1 MPKRSRSRSLSRN
14 GASATATKRRRKQE
28 DEHERDSRRALARAA
43 RRLTSNSLPG
53 AAIIQRKKGDYRSI
67 ALQYDPESFLTETCL
82 GEMQH
87 VCACGAVRFRGESA
101 SMCCANGQVCLQHFP
116 QPPDYL
122 QQLYDRQHP
131 HSKHFL
137 KKSCK
142 CNCAF
147 QMTNKLRKQC
157 IPHLLIKA
165 YKSAGILS
173 SSILIA
179 PHCRL

>member
-1 MPKRSRSRSLSRN
+1 MPR
-14 GASATATKRRRKQE
+14 
-28 DEHERDSRRALARAA
+28 
-43 RRLTSNSLPG
+43 
-53 AAIIQRKKGDYRSI
+53 
-67 ALQYDPESFLTETCL
+67 
-82 GEMQH
+82 EMQH
-87 VCACGAVRFRGESA
+87 VCTCGAVRFREEPA
-101 SMCCANGQVCLQHFP
+101 SICCAIGQVRLQHFL

-147 QMTNKLRKQC
+147 QMTSKLRKQC

-179 PHCRL
+179 PHCRLWMHGDSSTRMEPIIPCTRAGVPLNWQSKATSK